1 MSFSVANPVQDFK
14 MNRPI
19 ILGYVSSS
27 LKRITLPPVF
37 QDLRAACI
45 ERNFATEDPTVA
57 SIYYRDI
64 KWEKID
70 RVVPESFATRVVR
83 ACFMGVAAVVA
94 FCFLRCYFYHFYRF
108 SWRSFNPYYDVINL
122 TMTGLFLKGMHWF
135 FSPSCYQLIQPVTWT
150 NSSLLTV
157 GLKDLANNTTTQGK
171 IEDAITADEFT
182 PEEIIRPVNIAF
194 GRYAVNLV
202 QGLESMLRQNWGQ
215 GIPHPCES
223 RLFTPDEQSHV
234 VESLRAFFSIQEQQH
249 FVDCWKIDTTREISE
264 QIPFYNQLSPE
275 EKSQITI
282 DQKSLAI
289 RQKRK
294 FLALLPSAIV
304 TKYFGKM
311 ETTDLSSI
319 QIQVAKDLRESR
331 RYQHLERRFRRS
343 T

>member
-19 ILGYVSSS
+19 VLGYVSSS
-27 LKRITLPPVF
+27 LKWITLPPVF

-57 SIYYRDI
+57 SIYYRGI
-64 KWEKID
+64 QWEKID
-70 RVVPESFATRVVR
+70 RIG
-83 ACFMGVAAVVA
+83 CLMGVAAIAA
-94 FCFLRCYFYHFYRF
+94 FCFLRCCFYQFYRF

-122 TMTGLFLKGMHWF
+122 AMTGLFLKAMHWI
-135 FSPSCYQLIQPVTWT
+135 FSPSSYQLIQPVTWT
-150 NSSLLTV
+150 NSSLLTI

-171 IEDAITADEFT
+171 FEDAITGDEFT

-234 VESLRAFFSIQEQQH
+234 VESLCAFFSIQEQQH

-282 DQKSLAI
+282 DKKSLAI
-289 RQKRK
+289 RQNRK
-294 FLALLPSAIV
+294 FLALLPPAIV
-304 TKYFGKM
+304 TKHFGKL

-319 QIQVAKDLRESR
+319 QIQVAKDLRESG
-331 RYQHLERRFRRS
+331 RYQQLERQFRRS